1 MTSHNDSSIFTNLPG
16 STLLDRFK
24 SILPIAQSL
33 DVVVGYFRMS
43 GFNQLYEAFD
53 SVDQIRILVG
63 LSVDQQTFTFIDQ
76 VNNSQQQQREL
87 DILAGQEVREI
98 YAKTIAEE
106 VNAVHDERAIRE
118 SHRMFVD
125 MISRGKL
132 EIRAHKERNIHAK
145 VYIVRNR
152 PSSPDYGRFIT
163 GSSNFSANGFV
174 DQYEFN
180 VEFKQRREVEA
191 AEEIFEKWW
200 SEGVDV
206 TQEYVDAGKQTGPLN
221 DEISP
226 YQMYLKF
233 LTEYFRNHLVD
244 RPIYDSGEFGG
255 GGFKKLQYQIDAVLA
270 AQHILTSYG
279 GVFLAD
285 VVGLGKTYMAALL
298 ALQLDGP
305 CLVIAPPA
313 LLNEKSA
320 GSWVNVFRS
329 MGVSRYK
336 CVSIGLLQKTIE
348 EGVADFKY
356 VIVDESHRFRTSDNQ
371 RFSDLKEICQ
381 GKGVILLSA
390 TPYNNRPED
399 ILSQLSLFQ
408 DPLAS
413 TIPGVRNLNEFFKRL
428 SDRFN
433 GVTRIDDPALY
444 LKISQ
449 QNAQELRNKVLR
461 YVMVRRTRSEIA
473 EYYADDLRA
482 QNITFPEVK
491 DPIPLFYQLT
501 PTESRVYDQTITI
514 LKPGGLHYAR
524 YQPITQ
530 MYYTGRFDKQAEQG
544 ARNLAGF
551 MRILLVK
558 RLESSFFA
566 FKQTLH
572 RFVQSY
578 EYMLQSL
585 DQGWVYTSKTHS
597 RKIFEFIERGD
608 FDSIDELVADERIE
622 KYPSQEFTPLFRQ
635 HLIEDLESLRAI
647 QQDWQAIQRDP
658 KWEEFR
664 RVLQT
669 PRNDDLDFQRGKLV
683 IFSEFSDTA
692 QQLVEHLQ
700 TIEPRTRLYSSK
712 SKDNDRDW
720 VVQNFDANVPLD
732 KQVDDVR
739 IIVTT
744 DVLAEGVNMHRSRVV
759 INYDLPWNPSK
770 MMQRVGRVNRVGTKF
785 PTLYTVNFFP
795 SDQGNDQIALTQSAR
810 AKITA
815 FIHLLGNDARLLEE
829 DEEIVSHQYFDNLNS
844 KSTITGPDESQS
856 ELQYLRIIMQ
866 IKEHQPELYQQIIKL
881 PRKIFTVRRRNHIRQ
896 TGLVSYFRHGEL
908 DRFWYSEPGHQ
919 PIELDFFAMATYLQA
934 TDQEHRG
941 SINEISMFDLLNEHK
956 RAEAAER
963 QSHQRTNTTVTG
975 NASRILA
982 RLNDRQL
989 KLAIQPVADKRTF
1002 VDRVKRAIQAGRLD
1016 TTRLRRIH
1024 DGLSQTNNPDQ
1035 ILTVLRTNVP
1045 DSFLGEA
1052 RPSAAKLP
1060 SEYDG
1065 VVLAEYFE

>member
-1 MTSHNDSSIFTNLPG
+1 MSAHNDDAIFTNQPG

-24 SILPIAQSL
+24 SVLTVAQSL

-43 GFNQLYEAFD
+43 GFNQLYE
-53 SVDQIRILVG
+53 SLNTVDTIRILVG

-76 VNNSQQQQREL
+76 VNQAQQSELNILSSQEIRET
-87 DILAGQEVREI
+87 
-98 YAKTIAEE
+98 YAKTIADE

-118 SHRMFVD
+118 SHRMFVE
-125 MISRGKL
+125 MIQSGKL
-132 EIRAHKERNIHAK
+132 EIRAHPSRNIHAK
-145 VYIVRNR
+145 VYIMRNR
-152 PSSPDYGRFIT
+152 PGHTDYGRFIT

-180 VEFKQRREVEA
+180 VEFKQRRDVQP
-191 AEEIFEKWW
+191 AERIFEQWW

-221 DEISP
+221 DEITP

-233 LTEYFRNHLVD
+233 LAEYFRNHLVD

-255 GGFKKLQYQIDAVLA
+255 GGFKKLQYQIDAVFT

-313 LLNEKSA
+313 LLDSTSA
-320 GSWVNVFRS
+320 GSWVNVFRT

-336 CVSIGLLQKTIE
+336 CVSIGKLRQTID
-348 EGVADFKY
+348 EGIADFKY
-356 VIVDESHRFRTSDNQ
+356 VIVDESHRFKSEDTERYSY
-371 RFSDLKEICQ
+371 LKEICQ

-413 TIPGVRNLNEFFKRL
+413 TIPGMRNLRDFFNRL
-428 SDRFN
+428 SGRIQ
-433 GVTRIDDPALY
+433 GVSRVDDPEIY
-444 LKISQ
+444 LELSR

-473 EYYADDLRA
+473 EFYADDLKA
-482 QNITFPEVK
+482 QNIIFPEVK
-491 DPIPLFYQLT
+491 DPVPLFYQLT
-501 PTESRVYDQTITI
+501 PDESRIYDRTIEM

-524 YQPITQ
+524 YQPITKL
-530 MYYTGRFDKQAEQG
+530 YYTGKFDKQAEQG

-566 FKQTLH
+566 FKQTLR
-572 RFVQSY
+572 RFIQSY

-585 DQGWVYTSKTHS
+585 DQGWVYTSKTQS
-597 RKIFEFIERGD
+597 RKVFEFIERGD
-608 FDSIDELVADERIE
+608 FDSIDELVADERAE
-622 KYPSQEFTPLFRQ
+622 KYAAQDFTPLFRQ
-635 HLIEDLESLRAI
+635 HLLEDLEVL
-647 QQDWQAIQRDP
+647 QAIEHDWRTLDRDP
-658 KWEEFR
+658 KWDTFQQI
-664 RVLQT
+664 LHT
-669 PRNDDLDFQRGKLV
+669 KIANDLDMRREKLV

-692 QQLVEHLQ
+692 EQLVAHLQ
-700 TIEPRTRLYSSK
+700 TIEARTMLFSSR
-712 SKDNDRDW
+712 SKHDERER
-720 VVQNFDANVPLD
+720 VVKNFDANVPAEN
-732 KQVDDVR
+732 QVDDAR

-770 MMQRVGRVNRVGTKF
+770 LMQRVGRVNRVGTRF
-785 PTLYTVNFFP
+785 PALYTLNFFP
-795 SDQGNDQIALTQSAR
+795 SDQGNDEIALTQSAR

-815 FIHLLGNDARLLEE
+815 FIHLLGNDARLLDE
-829 DEEIVSHQYFDNLNS
+829 DEEIVSHKYFDNLNS

-856 ELQYLRIIMQ
+856 ELQYLRVIMQ
-866 IKEHQPELYQQIIKL
+866 IKEQQPELYHQIMNL
-881 PRKIFTVRRRNHIRQ
+881 PRKIFTVRRGDSTRQ

-908 DRFWYSEPGHQ
+908 DRFWYSEPGNQ

-934 TDQEHRG
+934 TDKEPRG
-941 SINEISMFDLLNEHK
+941 RINEISMFDLLNEHK
-956 RAEAAER
+956 RAEADER
-963 QSHQRTNTTVTG
+963 QSHQHTNMTVTG

-989 KLAIQPVADKRTF
+989 KLAIQPVAEKRVF
-1002 VDRVKRAIQAGRLD
+1002 VERVKRAIQAGRLD
-1016 TTRLRRIH
+1016 TTRLKRIH
-1024 DGLSQTNNPDQ
+1024 DGLSKTNNPDEM
-1035 ILTVLRTNVP
+1035 LNLLRINVP

-1052 RPSAAKLP
+1052 RQSVAKRP
-1060 SEYDG
+1060 NEYDG